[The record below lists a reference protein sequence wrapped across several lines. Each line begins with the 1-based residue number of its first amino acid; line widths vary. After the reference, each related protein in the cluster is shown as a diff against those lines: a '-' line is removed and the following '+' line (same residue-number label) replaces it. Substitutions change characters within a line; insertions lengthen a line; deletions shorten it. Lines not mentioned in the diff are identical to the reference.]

1 MSRWDGIDEFVA
13 TAEAE
18 SFSEGARRL
27 SLSTSGVSR
36 AVAGLE
42 ERLQTRLLY
51 RTTRRV
57 SLTDAGRAF
66 LARCRQLILDRDEA
80 LAAVGEEDAE
90 LKGLLRLTCSTAYG
104 ERFVAPAVNGFLLAH
119 PKLSI
124 ELALDDAVRDIV
136 SEGFDLAIRF
146 GRLTDSRLIAKRL
159 ASRTRRL
166 TASPA
171 YLARTGAPQ
180 TIADLSLHACV
191 LGASDTWPLRETPSF
206 SGADGEREIAF
217 KPQGRWRCN
226 SGQAVLDAA
235 LQGLGICQLPNFY
248 VDAAIADGRLVA
260 VLEDARPADE
270 GVWAVY
276 PHLRLL
282 PAKVRLLVEHL
293 ERSLAVAG

>member
-1 MSRWDGIDEFVA
+1 MSRWDGIDEFAA

-18 SFSEGARRL
+18 SFSQAARRL
-27 SLSTSGVSR
+27 GLSTSGVSR

-66 LARCRQLILDRDEA
+66 LVRCRQLIAERDEA
-80 LAAVGEEDAE
+80 LASVGEDDGE
-90 LKGLLRLTCSTAYG
+90 LKGLLRMTCSTAYG
-104 ERFVAPAVNGFLLAH
+104 ERFVAPAVNAFMLAH
-119 PKLSI
+119 PKLAI
-124 ELALDDAVRDIV
+124 EIDLDDAVRDIV

-166 TASPA
+166 CAAPA
-171 YLARTGAPQ
+171 YLARAGAPRTTEQ
-180 TIADLSLHACV
+180 LALHACV
-191 LGASDTWPLRETPSF
+191 LGTADTWPLR
-206 SGADGEREIAF
+206 DGDREIAF

-235 LQGLGICQLPNFY
+235 LQGLGVCQLPNFY
-248 VDAAIADGRLVA
+248 VDAAIADGRLVPL
-260 VLEDARPADE
+260 LESNTPADE

-282 PAKVRLLVEHL
+282 PAKARLLVEHL
-293 ERSLAVAG
+293 EQRLGG

>member
-18 SFSEGARRL
+18 SFSQAARRL
-27 SLSTSGVSR
+27 GLSTSGVSR
-36 AVAGLE
+36 EVARLE

-66 LARCRQLILDRDEA
+66 LARCRGLIHDRDEA
-80 LAAVGEEDAE
+80 LAAVGEEDGE
-90 LKGLLRLTCSTAYG
+90 VKGLLRMTCSSAYG
-104 ERFVAPAVNGFLLAH
+104 ERYVVPAVNAFALAH
-119 PKLSI
+119 PKLSLHI
-124 ELALDDAVRDIV
+124 ELDDTVRDIV

-166 TASPA
+166 CASPV
-171 YLARTGAPQ
+171 YLASAGTPR
-180 TIADLSLHACV
+180 TIADLETHAGV
-191 LGASDTWPLRETPSF
+191 LGAADTWPFRE
-206 SGADGEREIAF
+206 GEREIAF
-217 KPQGRWRCN
+217 KPQGRFRCN
-226 SGQAVLDAA
+226 SGQAVLDAT
-235 LQGLGICQLPNFY
+235 LQGLGVCQLPNFY
-248 VDAAIADGRLVA
+248 VDPAIADGRLVPL
-260 VLEDARPADE
+260 LEEANPADE

-293 ERSLAVAG
+293 EGSLG

>member
-18 SFSEGARRL
+18 SFSNAARRL
-27 SLSTSGVSR
+27 GLSTSGVSR

-66 LARCRQLILDRDEA
+66 LVRCRQLILDRDEA
-80 LAAVGEEDAE
+80 LAAVGEEDGE
-90 LKGLLRLTCSTAYG
+90 LKGLLRMTCSTAYG
-104 ERFVAPAVNGFLLAH
+104 ERFVAPAVNAFLLAH
-119 PKLSI
+119 PKLSVEI
-124 ELALDDAVRDIV
+124 DLDDAVRDIV

-166 TASPA
+166 TAAPS
-171 YLARTGAPQ
+171 YLARTGAPRA
-180 TIADLSLHACV
+180 IAELANHACV
-191 LGASDTWPLRETPSF
+191 LGAADTWPLR
-206 SGADGEREIAF
+206 DGEREIAF

-248 VDAAIADGRLVA
+248 VDAAIADGRLVPL
-260 VLEDARPADE
+260 LEANRPADE

-282 PAKVRLLVEHL
+282 PAKARLLVEHL

>member
-1 MSRWDGIDEFVA
+1 MMSRWDGIDEFVA

-18 SFSEGARRL
+18 SFSRAASRL
-27 SLSTSGVSR
+27 GLSTSGVSR
-36 AVAGLE
+36 AVASLE

-66 LARCRQLILDRDEA
+66 LARCRQLIQDRDEA
-80 LAAVGEEDAE
+80 LAAVGEEDGE
-90 LKGLLRLTCSTAYG
+90 PRGLLRMTCSAAYG
-104 ERFVAPAVNGFLLAH
+104 ERFVVPAVNAFALSH
-119 PKLSI
+119 PRLSI
-124 ELALDDAVRDIV
+124 EIDLNDAVRDIV

-166 TASPA
+166 CASPD
-171 YLARTGAPQ
+171 YLERAGAPKR
-180 TIADLSLHACV
+180 IVDLDDHACV
-191 LGASDTWPLRETPSF
+191 LGANDTWPFR
-206 SGADGEREIAF
+206 DGEREIAF
-217 KPQGRWRCN
+217 KPRGRWRCN
-226 SGQAVLDAA
+226 SGQAVLDAT
-235 LQGLGICQLPNFY
+235 LSGLGVCQLPNFY
-248 VDAAIADGRLVA
+248 VDAAIAEGRLIPL
-260 VLEDARPADE
+260 LEDHRPADE

-293 ERSLAVAG
+293 ERVLAG

>member
-18 SFSEGARRL
+18 SFSQAARRL
-27 SLSTSGVSR
+27 GLSTSGVSR
-36 AVAGLE
+36 EVARLE

-66 LARCRQLILDRDEA
+66 LARCRGLIHDRDEA
-80 LAAVGEEDAE
+80 LAAVGEEDGE
-90 LKGLLRLTCSTAYG
+90 VKGLLRMTCSSAYG
-104 ERFVAPAVNGFLLAH
+104 ERYVVPAVNAFALAH
-119 PKLSI
+119 PKLSLHI
-124 ELALDDAVRDIV
+124 ELDDTVRDIV

-166 TASPA
+166 CASPV
-171 YLARTGAPQ
+171 YLASAGTPR
-180 TIADLSLHACV
+180 TIADLETHAGV
-191 LGASDTWPLRETPSF
+191 LGAADTWPFRE
-206 SGADGEREIAF
+206 GEREIAF
-217 KPQGRWRCN
+217 KPQGRFRCN
-226 SGQAVLDAA
+226 SGQAVLDAT
-235 LQGLGICQLPNFY
+235 LQGLGVCQLPNFY
-248 VDAAIADGRLVA
+248 VDPAIADGRLVPL
-260 VLEDARPADE
+260 LEEANPADE

-293 ERSLAVAG
+293 VGSLG

>member
-18 SFSEGARRL
+18 SFSQAARRL
-27 SLSTSGVSR
+27 GLSTSGVSR
-36 AVAGLE
+36 EVARLE

-66 LARCRQLILDRDEA
+66 LARCRGLIHDRDEA
-80 LAAVGEEDAE
+80 LAAVGEEDGE
-90 LKGLLRLTCSTAYG
+90 VKGLLRMTCSSAYG
-104 ERFVAPAVNGFLLAH
+104 ERYVVPAVNAFALAH
-119 PKLSI
+119 PKLSLHI
-124 ELALDDAVRDIV
+124 ELDDTVRDIV

-166 TASPA
+166 CASPA
-171 YLARTGAPQ
+171 YLASAGTPR
-180 TIADLSLHACV
+180 TIADLETHAGV
-191 LGASDTWPLRETPSF
+191 LGAADTWPFRE
-206 SGADGEREIAF
+206 GEREIAF
-217 KPQGRWRCN
+217 KPQGRFRCN
-226 SGQAVLDAA
+226 SGQAVLDAT
-235 LQGLGICQLPNFY
+235 LQGLGVCQLPNFY
-248 VDAAIADGRLVA
+248 VDPAIADGRLVPL
-260 VLEDARPADE
+260 LEEANPADE

-293 ERSLAVAG
+293 EEELG

>member
-1 MSRWDGIDEFVA
+1 MNRWDGIDEFVA
-13 TAEAE
+13 TAQAE
-18 SFSEGARRL
+18 SFSQAARRL
-27 SLSTSGVSR
+27 GLSTSGVSR
-36 AVAGLE
+36 EVARLE

-66 LARCRQLILDRDEA
+66 LARCQQLIHDRDEA
-80 LAAVGEEDAE
+80 LAAVGEEDGE
-90 LKGLLRLTCSTAYG
+90 VRGLLRMTCSSAYG
-104 ERFVAPAVNGFLLAH
+104 ERYVAPAVNAFALAH
-119 PKLSI
+119 PKLSLQI
-124 ELALDDAVRDIV
+124 ELDDAVRDIV

-166 TASPA
+166 CASPA
-171 YLARTGAPQ
+171 YLERAGTPTRL
-180 TIADLSLHACV
+180 ADLDAHACV
-191 LGASDTWPLRETPSF
+191 LGASDAWPLKERSAE
-206 SGADGEREIAF
+206 GEREIVF

-248 VDAAIADGRLVA
+248 VDAAVADGRLVTL
-260 VLEDARPADE
+260 LEDNTPADE

-293 ERSLAVAG
+293 ERTLA

>member
-27 SLSTSGVSR
+27 GLSTSGVSR

-80 LAAVGEEDAE
+80 LAAVGEEDGD
-90 LKGLLRLTCSTAYG
+90 LKGLLRMTCSTAYG

-124 ELALDDAVRDIV
+124 EIALDDAVRDIV

-166 TASPA
+166 CAAPA
-171 YLARTGAPQ
+171 YLARAGAPQ
-180 TIADLSLHACV
+180 TIDDLSHHACI
-191 LGASDTWPLRETPSF
+191 LGATDTWPL
-206 SGADGEREIAF
+206 REIAF

>member
-1 MSRWDGIDEFVA
+1 MSAWDGIDEFVA

-18 SFSEGARRL
+18 SFSQAARRL
-27 SLSTSGVSR
+27 GLSTSGVSR
-36 AVAGLE
+36 EVARLE

-66 LARCRQLILDRDEA
+66 LARCRQLIHDRDEA
-80 LAAVGEEDAE
+80 LAAVGEEDGE
-90 LKGLLRLTCSTAYG
+90 VKGLLRMTCSSAYG
-104 ERFVAPAVNGFLLAH
+104 ERYVVPAVNAFALAH
-119 PKLSI
+119 PKLSVHI
-124 ELALDDAVRDIV
+124 ELDDAVRDIV

-166 TASPA
+166 CAAPS
-171 YLARTGAPQ
+171 YLARAGTPT
-180 TIADLSLHACV
+180 TIADLEAHAGV
-191 LGASDTWPLRETPSF
+191 LGATDAWPLRE
-206 SGADGEREIAF
+206 GEREIVF
-217 KPQGRWRCN
+217 KPQGRFRCN

-235 LQGLGICQLPNFY
+235 LQGLGVCQLPNFY
-248 VDAAIADGRLVA
+248 VDPAIADGRLVPL
-260 VLEDARPADE
+260 LEAHNPADE

-293 ERSLAVAG
+293 EHNLG

>member
-18 SFSEGARRL
+18 SFSQAARRL
-27 SLSTSGVSR
+27 GLSTSGVSR
-36 AVAGLE
+36 EVARLE

-66 LARCRQLILDRDEA
+66 LARCRDLIQDRDEA
-80 LAAVGEEDAE
+80 LAAVGEEDGE
-90 LKGLLRLTCSTAYG
+90 VKGLLRMTCSSAYG
-104 ERFVAPAVNGFLLAH
+104 ERYVVPAVNAFALAH
-119 PKLSI
+119 PKLSLHI
-124 ELALDDAVRDIV
+124 ELDDTVRDIV

-166 TASPA
+166 CASPD
-171 YLARTGAPQ
+171 YLARAGTPT
-180 TIADLSLHACV
+180 TIADLEAHAGV
-191 LGASDTWPLRETPSF
+191 LGAADAWPFRE
-206 SGADGEREIAF
+206 GEREIAF
-217 KPQGRWRCN
+217 KPQGRFRCN
-226 SGQAVLDAA
+226 SGQAVLDAT

-248 VDAAIADGRLVA
+248 VDPAITDGRLVA
-260 VLEDARPADE
+260 LLDDNTPADE

-293 ERSLAVAG
+293 ERELG

>member
-18 SFSEGARRL
+18 SFSQAARRL
-27 SLSTSGVSR
+27 GLSTSGVSR
-36 AVAGLE
+36 EVARLE

-66 LARCRQLILDRDEA
+66 LARCRQLIHDRDDA
-80 LAAVGEEDAE
+80 LAAVGEEDGE
-90 LKGLLRLTCSTAYG
+90 VKGLLRMTCSSAYG
-104 ERFVAPAVNGFLLAH
+104 ERYVVPAVNAFALAH
-119 PKLSI
+119 PKLSLHI
-124 ELALDDAVRDIV
+124 ELDDTVRDIV

-166 TASPA
+166 CAAPA
-171 YLARTGAPQ
+171 YLAQAGTPT
-180 TIADLSLHACV
+180 TIADLEAHAGV
-191 LGASDTWPLRETPSF
+191 LGAADTWPFRE
-206 SGADGEREIAF
+206 GEREIGF
-217 KPQGRWRCN
+217 KPQGRFRCN
-226 SGQAVLDAA
+226 SGQAVLDAT

-248 VDAAIADGRLVA
+248 VDPAIADGRLVPL
-260 VLEDARPADE
+260 LEHANPADE

-293 ERSLAVAG
+293 ERGLG

>member
-18 SFSEGARRL
+18 SFSRAARRL
-27 SLSTSGVSR
+27 GLSTSGVSR
-36 AVAGLE
+36 AVATLE

-66 LARCRQLILDRDEA
+66 LARARRLIAERDEA
-80 LAAVGEEDAE
+80 LASVGEDDGDPR
-90 LKGLLRLTCSTAYG
+90 GLLRMTCSTAYG
-104 ERFVAPAVNGFLLAH
+104 ERFVVPAVNRFMLSH
-119 PKLSI
+119 PKLALEI
-124 ELALDDAVRDIV
+124 DLDDAVRDIV

-166 TASPA
+166 CAAPS
-171 YLARTGAPQ
+171 YLTRAGTPRS
-180 TIADLSLHACV
+180 IADLAGHVCI
-191 LGASDTWPLRETPSF
+191 LGAADTWPFR
-206 SGADGEREIAF
+206 DGEREIAF

-235 LQGLGICQLPNFY
+235 LLGLGVCQLPNFY
-248 VDAAIADGRLVA
+248 VDAAISDGRLVPL
-260 VLEDARPADE
+260 LEANRPADE

-293 ERSLAVAG
+293 EEALSGQG

>member
-18 SFSEGARRL
+18 SFSQAARRL
-27 SLSTSGVSR
+27 GLSTSGVSR
-36 AVAGLE
+36 EVARLE

-66 LARCRQLILDRDEA
+66 LARCRDLIQDRDEA
-80 LAAVGEEDAE
+80 LAAVGEEDGE
-90 LKGLLRLTCSTAYG
+90 VKGLLRMTCSSAYG
-104 ERFVAPAVNGFLLAH
+104 ERYVVPAVNAFALAH
-119 PKLSI
+119 PKLSLHI
-124 ELALDDAVRDIV
+124 ELDDTVRDIV

-166 TASPA
+166 CASPD
-171 YLARTGAPQ
+171 YLARAGTPT
-180 TIADLSLHACV
+180 TIADLEAHAGV
-191 LGASDTWPLRETPSF
+191 LGAADAWPFRE
-206 SGADGEREIAF
+206 GEREIAF
-217 KPQGRWRCN
+217 KPQGRFRCN
-226 SGQAVLDAA
+226 SGQAVLDAT

-248 VDAAIADGRLVA
+248 VDPAITDGRLVA
-260 VLEDARPADE
+260 LLEDNTPADE

-293 ERSLAVAG
+293 ERELG

>member
-18 SFSEGARRL
+18 SFSRAARRL
-27 SLSTSGVSR
+27 GLSTSGVSR
-36 AVAGLE
+36 SIADLE

-66 LARCRQLILDRDEA
+66 LTRCRQLVVDRDEA
-80 LAAVGEEDAE
+80 LASVGEDGGE
-90 LKGLLRLTCSTAYG
+90 LRGLLRMTCAVAYG
-104 ERFVAPAVNGFLLAH
+104 ERFVTSAVAAFLLEH
-119 PKLSI
+119 PRLSVHV
-124 ELALDDAVRDIV
+124 ELDDAVRDIV

-146 GRLTDSRLIAKRL
+146 GRLTDSRLVAKRL
-159 ASRTRRL
+159 TSRRRR
-166 TASPA
+166 TCATPA
-171 YLARTGAPQ
+171 YLDSAGTPK
-180 TIADLSLHACV
+180 TLDDLAGQACV
-191 LGASDTWPLRETPSF
+191 VGTAPIWRF
-206 SGADGEREIAF
+206 RDGDRDIAF
-217 KPQGRWRCN
+217 TPNGRWRCN
-226 SGQAVLDAA
+226 SGQAVFHAA

-248 VDAAIADGRLVA
+248 VDAAISEGRLVA
-260 VLEDARPADE
+260 LLEDFRPPDE

-282 PAKVRLLVEHL
+282 PLKARLLVQHL